1 MRKRLPPLSEMEHIT
16 SKELGEHLD
25 AILERIN
32 SENVGLVIDHEGKSY
47 VLCPA
52 DWFDMPDM
60 KHFETLL
67 KNAVRYTA
75 AVDES
80 DLAETAETVISLGT
94 AISEECVV
102 ALLDIIKDKT
112 SNDYWTMMK
121 ASLKETLTTFRGE
134 L

>member
-1 MRKRLPPLSEMEHIT
+1 MKRQLPPLSEMEHIT

-25 AILERIN
+25 TILERIN
-32 SENVGLVIDHEGKSY
+32 SENIGLVIDHDGQSY

-60 KHFETLL
+60 KHFEILL

-75 AVDES
+75 SVDES
-80 DLAETAETVISLGT
+80 DLAETAEMVISLGT
-94 AISEECVV
+94 AISEECVK

-121 ASLKETLTTFRGE
+121 ASLEETLTIYKGE
-134 L
+134 Q

>member
-1 MRKRLPPLSEMEHIT
+1 MRKQLPPLSEMEHIT
-16 SKELGEHLD
+16 SKEFGEHFD
-25 AILERIN
+25 AILERV
-32 SENVGLVIDHEGKSY
+32 STENVSLIIDHEGKSY

-52 DWFDMPDM
+52 DWFDVPDM
-60 KHFETLL
+60 KNFETLL
-67 KNAVRYTA
+67 KNAVRYA
-75 AVDES
+75 ALVDES

-102 ALLDIIKDKT
+102 ALLNIIKDKT